1 MSKGNQI
8 ETSRLF
14 RSDGKKRKR
23 CFEIVK
29 IEHNKSE
36 IKSSIDVFFHTRF
49 QKQTKKKTFA
59 ATRNDKRVLNQ
70 KTMKSVCR
78 APSQV
83 C

>member
-29 IEHNKSE
+29 IEHYKSE
-36 IKSSIDVFFHTRF
+36 IKSSIDVFFSY
-49 QKQTKKKTFA
+49 KISKANKKKDF
-59 ATRNDKRVLNQ
+59 RCDK
-70 KTMKSVCR
+70 K
-78 APSQV
+78 
-83 C
+83 